1 MIINSNHN
9 TMQAIQRKFS
19 LNIRL
24 DGLFAEM
31 ETHTEMQADYGSC
44 IVKLLRRDNEMKRT
58 IFRAT

>member
-9 TMQAIQRKFS
+9 TMRAIQRKFS

-44 IVKLLRRDNEMKRT
+44 IVKLLRCDNEMKRT